1 MASIKGDPFLCSYR
15 GMFQNYRS
23 NSQGQQLFVFLS
35 YKRLSLLLYH
45 QPSVEDK
52 PGKAYGWSFNVQ
64 QNIGKKWA
72 IFGRANGVSHALTGF
87 NQSYVLGGVYNN
99 PFNRNML
106 DQIGI
111 AYALNKVD
119 KEVMQSN
126 RNWENVLEG
135 YYSFGIGSTLII
147 TPDIQFYI
155 NPALNNK
162 SHTATVASIR
172 ATFMF

>member
-1 MASIKGDPFLCSYR
+1 MRVLNIYEEFVRKLLLKKSNVSLVDYMIYFSQRKEELG
-15 GMFQNYRS
+15 RS
-23 NSQGQQLFVFLS
+23 NSRSKTIKSTIKHIVNFS
-35 YKRLSLLLYH
+35 PESI
-45 QPSVEDK
+45 P
-52 PGKAYGWSFNVQ
+52 
-64 QNIGKKWA
+64 
-72 IFGRANGVSHALTGF
+72 
-87 NQSYVLGGVYNN
+87 
-99 PFNRNML
+99 
-106 DQIGI
+106 
-111 AYALNKVD
+111 LNKVD